1 MGYIR
6 NVVAIEAPLEEVFR
20 LTNDVR
26 TWPELFTEYK
36 TSEVLEEKMGDVT
49 FRLTT
54 HPDENGQTWSWIARR
69 QTDFVRKSTYS
80 EREPDSGPFAR
91 MEIRWWYDG
100 LGSSLTLM
108 TWEQEF
114 TMRPTAPVSEQGAT
128 DYLNKHTKIQQ
139 QVIKERVE
147 KMYQESLKR
156 SGSAT
161 NGKSTM
167 NGATNGTGMTGG
179 PGTSNGKKTEAA
191 AATEMDDSVYR
202 GVIIGRYQAGSE
214 DAIIDAFRR
223 SDDTELPHIL
233 GVKSRHVW
241 VLGDIYM
248 HFVEGQSAL
257 PHILREHATDPLFKN
272 VKAELDQY
280 VKPLTPELYP
290 GVARE
295 IYHWTPEQAQVKG

>member
-6 NVVAIEAPLEEVFR
+6 NVVAIEAPLDEVFR
-20 LTNDVR
+20 RTNDVR
-26 TWPELFTEYK
+26 IWPELFTEYK
-36 TSEVLEEKMGDVT
+36 SCEVLEEQTGDVT

-54 HPDENGQTWSWIARR
+54 HPDENGQTWSWISRR
-69 QTDFVRKSTYS
+69 QTDFARKSTYS

-91 MEIRWWYDG
+91 MELRWWYDS

-114 TMRPTAPVSEQGAT
+114 TMRPTAPVTEQGAT
-128 DYLNKHTKIQQ
+128 DYLNKHTRIQQ

-147 KMYQESLKR
+147 RMYQESLKSER
-156 SGSAT
+156 SGS
-161 NGKSTM
+161 NGT
-167 NGATNGTGMTGG
+167 GATNGASTTNGQKPGATTGAG
-179 PGTSNGKKTEAA
+179 
-191 AATEMDDSVYR
+191 DDIYR
-202 GVIIGRYQAGSE
+202 GVIIGRYQQGSE

-223 SDDTELPHIL
+223 SDDTDLPHIL

-257 PHILREHATDPLFKN
+257 PHILREHAADPLFKN
-272 VKAELDQY
+272 VKAELDMY

-295 IYHWTPEQAQVKG
+295 IYHWTPQQAQAKG

>member
-6 NVVAIEAPLEEVFR
+6 NVVAIEAPLDEVFR
-20 LTNDVR
+20 ITNDVR
-26 TWPELFTEYK
+26 IWPELFSEYK
-36 TSEVLEEKMGDVT
+36 SCEVLEEKTGDVT

-54 HPDENGQTWSWIARR
+54 HPDENGQTWSWISRR
-69 QTDFVRKSTYS
+69 QSDFARKSTYS

-100 LGSSLTLM
+100 QGSALTLM

-147 KMYQESLKR
+147 KRYQESLKAAG
-156 SGSAT
+156 SGS
-161 NGKSTM
+161 NGTGTM
-167 NGATNGTGMTGG
+167 NGMAPTRTD
-179 PGTSNGKKTEAA
+179 AA
-191 AATEMDDSVYR
+191 SADDSVYR
-202 GVIIGRYQAGSE
+202 GVIIGRYQQGSE
-214 DAIIDAFRR
+214 DAIIEAFRR

-272 VKAELDQY
+272 VKAELDRY

-295 IYHWTPEQAQVKG
+295 IYHWTPGQIQAGG

>member
-6 NVVAIEAPLEEVFR
+6 NVVAIEAPLDEVFR
-20 LTNDVR
+20 VTNDVR

-36 TSEVLEEKMGDVT
+36 SCEVLEEKKGDVT

-54 HPDENGQTWSWIARR
+54 HPDENGQTWSWISRR
-69 QTDFVRKSTYS
+69 QTDFTRKSTYS

-100 LGSSLTLM
+100 LGSALTLM

-128 DYLNKHTKIQQ
+128 DYLNKHTRIQQ

-147 KMYQESLKR
+147 KIYQESLKHA
-156 SGSAT
+156 GPAT

-167 NGATNGTGMTGG
+167 NGTGATNGTGTA
-179 PGTSNGKKTEAA
+179 PGAQAGAA
-191 AATEMDDSVYR
+191 AGDDSVYR
-202 GVIIGRYQAGSE
+202 GVIIGRYQEGSE
-214 DAIIDAFRR
+214 DAIVEAFRR
-223 SDDTELPHIL
+223 SDDTDLPHIL
-233 GVKSRHVW
+233 GVRSRHVW

-257 PHILREHATDPLFKN
+257 PHILREHATDPLFKH
-272 VKAELDQY
+272 VKAELDRY
-280 VKPLTPELYP
+280 VQPLSPELYP

-295 IYHWTPEQAQVKG
+295 IYRWTPEQAQAGG

>member
-6 NVVAIEAPLEEVFR
+6 NVVAIEAPLDEVFR
-20 LTNDVR
+20 ITNDVR
-26 TWPELFTEYK
+26 IWPELFSEYK
-36 TSEVLEEKMGDVT
+36 SCEVLEDKTGDVT

-54 HPDENGQTWSWIARR
+54 HPDENGQTWSWISRR
-69 QTDFVRKSTYS
+69 QTDFARKSTYS

-91 MEIRWWYDG
+91 MEIRWWYDSP
-100 LGSSLTLM
+100 SSALTLM

-147 KMYQESLKR
+147 KRYQESLKPAGP
-156 SGSAT
+156 GS
-161 NGKSTM
+161 NGTGTM
-167 NGATNGTGMTGG
+167 NGAAPET
-179 PGTSNGKKTEAA
+179 PEADI
-191 AATEMDDSVYR
+191 DDSVYR
-202 GVIIGRYQAGSE
+202 GVIIGRYQQGSE
-214 DAIIDAFRR
+214 DAIIEAFRR

-257 PHILREHATDPLFKN
+257 PHILREHATDPLFKH
-272 VKAELDQY
+272 VKAELDRY
-280 VKPLTPELYP
+280 VKPLSPELYP

-295 IYHWTPEQAQVKG
+295 IYHWTPGQAQAGG

>member
-6 NVVAIEAPLEEVFR
+6 NVVAIEAPLDEVFR
-20 LTNDVR
+20 KTNDVR
-26 TWPELFTEYK
+26 IWPELFTEYK
-36 TSEVLEEKMGDVT
+36 SCEVLEEQTGDVT

-54 HPDENGQTWSWIARR
+54 HPDENGQTWSWISRR

-91 MEIRWWYDG
+91 MEIRWWYDA

-114 TMRPTAPVSEQGAT
+114 TMRPTAPVTEQGAT
-128 DYLNKHTKIQQ
+128 DYLNKHTRIQQ

-147 KMYQESLKR
+147 GMYQESLKSER
-156 SGSAT
+156 SGS
-161 NGKSTM
+161 NGTGAM
-167 NGATNGTGMTGG
+167 NGAGAMNGHK
-179 PGTSNGKKTEAA
+179 PEAA
-191 AATEMDDSVYR
+191 AAAGANDGVYR
-202 GVIIGRYQAGSE
+202 GVIIGRYQKGSE
-214 DAIIDAFRR
+214 DAIIEAFRR
-223 SDDTELPHIL
+223 SDDTDLPYIL

-257 PHILREHATDPLFKN
+257 PHILREHAADPLFKN
-272 VKAELDQY
+272 VKAELDMY

-295 IYHWTPEQAQVKG
+295 IYHWTPQQAPAKG

>member
-6 NVVAIEAPLEEVFR
+6 NSVLIEAPVDDVFR

-26 TWPELFTEYK
+26 TWPELFTEYLS
-36 TSEVLEEKMGDVT
+36 SEVIEEVPGDVT

-69 QTDFVRKSTYS
+69 QTNFERKSTYS
-80 EREPDSGPFAR
+80 VREPSSGPFAK
-91 MEIRWWYDG
+91 MEIRWWYDS
-100 LGSSLTLM
+100 LGPTTALM

-114 TMRPTAPVSEQGAT
+114 TMNPNAPVSEQGAT
-128 DYLNKHTKIQQ
+128 DYLNKQTKIQQ

-147 KMYQESLKR
+147 KMC
-156 SGSAT
+156 
-161 NGKSTM
+161 NGEKL
-167 NGATNGTGMTGG
+167 
-179 PGTSNGKKTEAA
+179 
-191 AATEMDDSVYR
+191 DDEQPEYR

-214 DAIIDAFRR
+214 DAIVNAFRR
-223 SDDTELPHIL
+223 SDETELPHIL

-257 PHILREHATDPLFKN
+257 PEILKEHAKDPLFKD
-272 VKAELDQY
+272 VKAELDTY
-280 VKPLTPELYP
+280 VKPLSPDLYP

-295 IYHWTPEQAQVKG
+295 IYRWTPDQAKAS